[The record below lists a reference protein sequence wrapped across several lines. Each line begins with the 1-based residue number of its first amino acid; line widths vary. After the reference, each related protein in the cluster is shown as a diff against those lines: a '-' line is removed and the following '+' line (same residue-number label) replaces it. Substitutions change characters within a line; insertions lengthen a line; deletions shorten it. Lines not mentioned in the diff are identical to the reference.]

1 MYPTLAQSIDCQSN
15 RCHVSSSKLH
25 ISVEQTSFAIESV
38 RDTQTTI
45 AAMQTASKQLKMEHK
60 KIDIGAIED
69 MQDDLSGMGKSIHCN
84 TNYQL
89 I

>member
-1 MYPTLAQSIDCQSN
+1 M
-15 RCHVSSSKLH
+15 
-25 ISVEQTSFAIESV
+25 EQTSFAIESV

-69 MQDDLSGMGKSIHCN
+69 MQDDLSGKRRFYQFIGTIMHYYHFINFDVSHSIIES
-84 TNYQL
+84 YSILFLQS
-89 I
+89 

>member
-1 MYPTLAQSIDCQSN
+1 M
-15 RCHVSSSKLH
+15 
-25 ISVEQTSFAIESV
+25 

-69 MQDDLSGMGKSIHCN
+69 MQDDLSGKRRI
-84 TNYQL
+84 YQL
-89 I
+89 RPRVSHYCHFINILVLLQILKSYFILFYFYNRDHFTKKTIVII

>member
-1 MYPTLAQSIDCQSN
+1 M
-15 RCHVSSSKLH
+15 
-25 ISVEQTSFAIESV
+25 EQTSFAIESV

-69 MQDDLSGMGKSIHCN
+69 MQDDLSGK
-84 TNYQL
+84 
-89 I
+89 

>member
-1 MYPTLAQSIDCQSN
+1 M
-15 RCHVSSSKLH
+15 
-25 ISVEQTSFAIESV
+25 EQTSFAIESV

-69 MQDDLSGMGKSIHCN
+69 MQDDLSGKRRV
-84 TNYQL
+84 YQL
-89 I
+89 HYHHFTNFHVSHSIIGSYSILFRQS

>member
-1 MYPTLAQSIDCQSN
+1 M
-15 RCHVSSSKLH
+15 
-25 ISVEQTSFAIESV
+25 

-69 MQDDLSGMGKSIHCN
+69 MQDDLSGKRRI
-84 TNYQL
+84 Y
-89 I
+89 